1 MSISID
7 FANISKLASYS
18 NWKGRQS
25 SIVLAG
31 KGFSYSGHNCIIK
44 CDECDAAVDMER
56 EDVINLT
63 NKHAESCRIRQLIQP
78 KPSNQCEQA
87 RKVLASRQTQHLP
100 EACMADINIYPSVA
114 SIMGAPSDE
123 CPCSSCSRS
132 SIFLPCPDTVRDM
145 YGLPR
150 LIGKRLILKL
160 KRRIE
165 ENNGPIHSQFEDEA
179 HRRQSF
185 DLHDVNDM
193 NRAIQ
198 AEAGFFTMEERRE
211 DRVCFFCD
219 GCLRKDVLTL
229 DPWREHARWFPVC
242 PHVLQK
248 KGERFV
254 HDVLYDTK
262 ILKRHLKGL
271 NRPTKMETCIVV
283 DALDAGYP
291 RCLIEETIQGFFHE
305 YGSFPNSEEMFGSL
319 ESIKDW
325 KTFP

>member
-1 MSISID
+1 MSISNQ
-7 FANISKLASYS
+7 FANISKLATYS
-18 NWKGRQS
+18 TWKGQQS
-25 SIVLAG
+25 SIVLAR
-31 KGFSYSGHNCIIK
+31 KGFSYSGQNCVIK
-44 CDECDAAVDMER
+44 CDVCEAAVDMETN
-56 EDVINLT
+56 DVINLS
-63 NKHAESCRIRQLIQP
+63 NEHAESCRIRQLFQP
-78 KPSNQCEQA
+78 KPSNQCEQSQ
-87 RKVLASRQTQHLP
+87 RVLTSRQTQHLP
-100 EACMADINIYPSVA
+100 EACLVDINIYPSVA

-132 SIFLPCPDTVRDM
+132 KIFLPAQDTQRDM
-145 YGLPR
+145 HGLPR
-150 LIGKRLILKL
+150 LIGKRLILKM

-185 DLHDVNDM
+185 DLHDIN
-193 NRAIQ
+193 NGIQ
-198 AEAGFFTMEERRE
+198 AEAGFFSMVERKE
-211 DRVCFFCD
+211 DRVCFYCD
-219 GCLRKDVLTL
+219 GCLRKEVLTM

-248 KGERFV
+248 KGGGFV
-254 HDVLYDTK
+254 HDVLHDTK

-283 DALDAGYP
+283 DALDAGYH
-291 RCLIEETIQGFFHE
+291 RCLIKETIQGFFHE

-319 ESIKDW
+319 ESIRDW